1 MNKSKINS
9 TNMKKFNLFAYATLA
24 GLALSFAVRTT
35 IRKSANPARR
45 STAAKNAVSN
55 LSF

>member
-24 GLALSFAVRTT
+24 GRLQPVRTT

>member
-24 GLALSFAVRTT
+24 GLALSFAACTDDDPENRQPGQH
-35 IRKSANPARR
+35 IYRGEKIPIE
-45 STAAKNAVSN
+45 
-55 LSF
+55 

>member
-24 GLALSFAVRTT
+24 GLALSFAACTDDD
-35 IRKSANPARR
+35 PDHQ
-45 STAAKNAVSN
+45 
-55 LSF
+55 